1 MNEIAI
7 IALILT
13 TGFLLGALF
22 FGGLWWTTKRGML
35 SKSPALW
42 FLGSLFIR
50 YGDHHNR
57 ILFHLKGSLGKGRL
71 FCLVGFIFARIIIMH
86 FTQVPETRQNP

>member
-13 TGFLLGALF
+13 TGILLGALF

-50 YGDHHNR
+50 MGITITVFYFISRDHWER
-57 ILFHLKGSLGKGRL
+57 ALI
-71 FCLVGFIFARIIIMH
+71 CLVGFIFARIIIMH
-86 FTQVPETRQNP
+86 FTQVPDTRQNP